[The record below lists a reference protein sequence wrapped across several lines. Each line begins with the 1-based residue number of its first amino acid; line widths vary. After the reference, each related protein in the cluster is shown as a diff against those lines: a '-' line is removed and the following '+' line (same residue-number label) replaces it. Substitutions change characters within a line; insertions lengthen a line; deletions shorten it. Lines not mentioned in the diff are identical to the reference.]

1 MGIWRVFSKELD
13 DVVEGVV
20 CAKNVL
26 SIVLSVSWEECS
38 LSVGEGKELIVQGD
52 GVRLKRGEELEERVS
67 R

>member
-26 SIVLSVSWEECS
+26 SIVLSVSWEEGF
-38 LSVGEGKELIVQGD
+38 LGVREDEELIVQGD
-52 GVRLKRGEELEERVS
+52 GVRLKRGEELK
-67 R
+67 